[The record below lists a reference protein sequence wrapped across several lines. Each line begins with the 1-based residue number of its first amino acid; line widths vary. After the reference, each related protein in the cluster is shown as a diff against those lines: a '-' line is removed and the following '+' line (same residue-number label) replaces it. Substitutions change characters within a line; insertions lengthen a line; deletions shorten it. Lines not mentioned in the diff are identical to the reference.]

1 MARAAPVKRDRS
13 DLKRHQAANRR
24 DYHAMTHPILGNLR
38 LPLMCAPM
46 SFASSVD
53 LAVAC
58 SKAGVVAGWQGG
70 VYTRMEEFARY
81 LAALDGIE
89 GASPIVN
96 MPARWGTDP
105 VAAERLALL
114 ERYRVPLVL
123 SSLGD
128 PSALVERVHGWGGRV
143 IHDVVTMRHAEKAI
157 AAGADGL
164 MLTCAGAGGHTGFLT
179 PMAFVP
185 AVRRIFK
192 GLLIVAGGIADA
204 HGMLA
209 ALALGGDLACMGT
222 RFIATPESGVL
233 EGHRAMIPTVGADD
247 IVVSAAMNGV
257 PAHWM
262 RQSIERVGL
271 DHKTLPNVRTD
282 LPDGV
287 KAWRDIWSAG
297 QSAGLIDRVEPVA
310 ALVDRLAGEFEALEG
325 VPDWR
330 ARLARIR

>member
-1 MARAAPVKRDRS
+1 MFAHLS
-13 DLKRHQAANRR
+13 
-24 DYHAMTHPILGNLR
+24 

-46 SFASSVD
+46 SFASSVP

-58 SKAGVVAGWQGG
+58 CEAGVIGGWQGG
-70 VYTRMEEFARY
+70 VVTSLAMFEEY
-81 LAALDGIE
+81 LEALAMVDG
-89 GASPIVN
+89 APAIVN
-96 MPARWGTDP
+96 MPARWGDDP
-105 VAAERLALL
+105 RAADRLDLL

-128 PSALVERVHGWGGRV
+128 PSVLVKRVHGWGGRV
-143 IHDVVTMRHAEKAI
+143 VHDVTTMKHAKKAI

-185 AVRRIFK
+185 AVRRMFD

-204 HGMLA
+204 HGMA
-209 ALALGGDLACMGT
+209 ASLALGGDIACMGT
-222 RFIATPESGVL
+222 RFIATPESGVV

-247 IVVSAAMNGV
+247 IMVSAAMNGV

-262 RQSIERVGL
+262 RQSIEAVGL
-271 DHKTLPNVRTD
+271 DTSA
-282 LPDGV
+282 LPDVRSDMPAGV
-287 KAWRDIWSAG
+287 MPWRDIWSAG
-297 QSAGLIDRVEPVA
+297 QSVGLIDGVEPVA
-310 ALVDRLAGEFEALEG
+310 DLVARLHGAFDALPA

-330 ARLARIR
+330 ARLAATAAGWG

>member
-1 MARAAPVKRDRS
+1 MLEGLS
-13 DLKRHQAANRR
+13 
-24 DYHAMTHPILGNLR
+24 

-46 SFASSVD
+46 SFASSVP

-58 SKAGVVAGWQGG
+58 CSSGVMGGWQGG
-70 VYTRMEEFARY
+70 TATPSDKVEDY
-81 LAALDGIE
+81 LRALDGLV
-89 GASPIVN
+89 GAPPIVN
-96 MPARWGTDP
+96 VPARWGSDP
-105 VAAERLALL
+105 AAADRIALL

-128 PSALVERVHGWGGRV
+128 PSALVERIHGWGGRV
-143 IHDVVTMRHAEKAI
+143 VHDVTTIKHAEKAI

-185 AVRRIFK
+185 AVRRMFE

-204 HGMLA
+204 HGIAA
-209 ALALGGDLACMGT
+209 ALALGGDVACMGT
-222 RFIATPESGVL
+222 RFIATPESGVI

-247 IVVSAAMNGV
+247 IVGSAAMNGV

-262 RQSIERVGL
+262 RQSIEAVGL
-271 DHKTLPNVRTD
+271 DPKALPNVRS
-282 LPDGV
+282 PMPEGV
-287 KAWRDIWSAG
+287 MPWRDIWSAG
-297 QSAGLIDRVEPVA
+297 QSAGLIDAVEPAADLVA
-310 ALVDRLAGEFEALEG
+310 RLKRDFEALPV

-330 ARLARIR
+330 ARLHEIDASWR

>member
-1 MARAAPVKRDRS
+1 MLSR
-13 DLKRHQAANRR
+13 L
-24 DYHAMTHPILGNLR
+24 T

-46 SFASSVD
+46 SFASSVP

-58 SKAGVVAGWQGG
+58 RRAGIMAGWQGG
-70 VYTRMEEFARY
+70 TITPFEKFEDY
-81 LAALDGIE
+81 LKALDAVD
-89 GASPIVN
+89 GAPPIVN

-105 VAAERLALL
+105 AGADRLDLL

-143 IHDVVTMRHAEKAI
+143 IHDVTTMKHADKAI

-185 AVRRIFK
+185 AVRRRFD

-204 HGMLA
+204 YGIAA
-209 ALALGGDLACMGT
+209 ALALGGDIACMGT
-222 RFIATPESGVL
+222 RFIATPESGVV
-233 EGHRAMIPTVGADD
+233 EGHRAMIPAVGADD

-262 RQSIERVGL
+262 RPSVEAAGL
-271 DHKTLPNVRTD
+271 DPKTLPAVRS
-282 LPDGV
+282 PMPEGV
-287 KAWRDIWSAG
+287 MPWRDIWSAG
-297 QSAGLIDRVEPVA
+297 QSVGLIDTVEPVGE
-310 ALVDRLAGEFEALEG
+310 LVARLDRDFEALPAL
-325 VPDWR
+325 PDWR
-330 ARLARIR
+330 ARLSVISASWV